1 MAAAAMAALAGLLLA
16 PARAAGPF
24 EIDKD
29 YIVQVDGDPS
39 ADAQVFRGDRGLLL
53 EIPSQPTH
61 FFVDA
66 SLRTVFAVRKEQ
78 IAGSGDRR
86 RLTREQFAWSAPLS
100 YEGPALR
107 FHTGVSEIRLVPDDG
122 KPAERKPARE
132 SVAGETAGGGGE
144 APAPADPDNRKAIE
158 PAPPAT
164 EMTATPAVPFTA
176 DAAPACGDTSG
187 NAPPVTMPDAAAR
200 DCLFLESRPAA
211 GVPGCTRFVF
221 IRNRCGTPVVA
232 QVQRIERLMSGTLP
246 QVFNVAVRREEW
258 LGCAW
263 WSGAMAPARHD
274 ILAAAFLETHPR
286 RAAATR
292 PSGR

>member
-1 MAAAAMAALAGLLLA
+1 MAAAAMAALAGFLLT

-24 EIDKD
+24 EINKD
-29 YIVQVDGDPS
+29 YIVQVDDNPS
-39 ADAQVFRGDRGLLL
+39 ADAKVFRGDRGLLL

-78 IAGSGDRR
+78 IEGSGDRR

-107 FHTGVSEIRLVPDDG
+107 FHTGVSEIRLVPTDD
-122 KPAERKPARE
+122 KPIGE
-132 SVAGETAGGGGE
+132 STAGGGE
-144 APAPADPDNRKAIE
+144 PPAPAAQEPRKATG
-158 PAPPAT
+158 PAPST
-164 EMTATPAVPFTA
+164 KEVIVTPAVPFIA
-176 DAAPACGDTSG
+176 DAAPACGDVP
-187 NAPPVTMPDAAAR
+187 NDAPPVAVPDAEAR
-200 DCLFLESRPAA
+200 GCLSLESRPAA

-232 QVQRIERLMSGTLP
+232 QVQRVERLMSGTLP